1 MLNFGFIC
9 LEHQPLSLAG
19 VVTESSCL
27 GHAVALRPFFDV
39 LRVCQDQASQGATP
53 CQPVAGPH
61 LAFGVSHRGQLQIN
75 AIHSGWS
82 CSHMFSPIQSKKV
95 SRDQHVY
102 TCIKHLALRVCCG
115 RWMSLRSLLTA
126 ADLMKQTSD
135 LTEMQTKAWKMQSMP
150 TTPSTFSKPLSPCKW
165 ASVQD
170 LKEEAKWMDK
180 SNDVK
185 CLCYLCLPIIWISII
200 LHPSS
205 LPAFQPKLGKTSA
218 LLSCQAARELTE
230 LQALQDPG
238 AGEEWKTA
246 ARTIQLIRQNIIFW
260 KDNEHIWKYNEI
272 VWNPDSLQLGDESL
286 LVCSWRSFIYANYTW
301 KTHPITGGEP
311 LPFHIP

>member
-1 MLNFGFIC
+1 MGHATKLNFGFIC

-102 TCIKHLALRVCCG
+102 TCITHLALRVCCG

-205 LPAFQPKLGKTSA
+205 LPAKAWEDICLVV
-218 LLSCQAARELTE
+218 L
-230 LQALQDPG
+230 PG
-238 AGEEWKTA
+238 SQGADRIAGIA
-246 ARTIQLIRQNIIFW
+246 
-260 KDNEHIWKYNEI
+260 
-272 VWNPDSLQLGDESL
+272 G
-286 LVCSWRSFIYANYTW
+286 SWRWWRVENSSSDNSADSAKHYLLKI
-301 KTHPITGGEP
+301 
-311 LPFHIP
+311 